1 MDQSLTETATMAET
15 AVASSKEE
23 KPQEKRKR
31 KKSTV
36 GMTVLVV
43 IYFIYAATLLFPILW
58 LLYNSLKDKIE
69 FSTNPWA
76 FPENP
81 FLSLK
86 NFGVIFSQFNVGSMF
101 FNSVVLATLMPF
113 INLFFCACTAYAYAM
128 HMFRGKEVLYWLAV
142 IPMFVTI
149 TGTLPA
155 QYNLYVKLGIYDN
168 MIGILLTAT
177 GGFGGAF
184 VLFAGVF
191 RSVSRT
197 YMEAA
202 EIDGA
207 GQWRIFLQIYLPQ
220 IGGIFG
226 AQWLLGFIGNWNDY
240 MTPYL
245 FLPSHQTL
253 SVGIYHISNR
263 VTSGFSDISG
273 DYPKL
278 FAAMLVTI
286 IPCIALF
293 AIFQKKIINFA
304 MVGGIK
310 G

>member
-1 MDQSLTETATMAET
+1 MDNIQAER
-15 AVASSKEE
+15 AQLPEAAAIAP
-23 KPQEKRKR
+23 PQEEPQKKKR
-31 KKSTV
+31 KKMSV
-36 GMTVLVV
+36 GMTVLIV

-58 LLYNSLKDKIE
+58 LIYNSLKNKVE
-69 FSTNPWA
+69 FSANPWA
-76 FPENP
+76 FPESP

-86 NFGVIFSQFNVGSMF
+86 NYGVIFSQFNVGSMF
-101 FNSVVLATLMPF
+101 FNSVILATLMPL

-128 HMFRGKEVLYWLAV
+128 HEFHGKRALYWLAI
-142 IPMFVTI
+142 IPMFVAI

-155 QYNLYVKLGIYDN
+155 QYKLYIDLGIYDN

-177 GGFGGAF
+177 GGFGFAF
-184 VLFAGVF
+184 LLFAGVF
-191 RSVSRT
+191 QNVSRT
-197 YMEAA
+197 YKEAA

-207 GQWRIFLQIYLPQ
+207 GQWRTFLQIYLPQ
-220 IGGIFG
+220 IGGVFG

-240 MTPYL
+240 MMPYL

-253 SVGIYHISNR
+253 SVGIYYISDR
-263 VTSGFSDISG
+263 VTNGFSDMSG

-286 IPCIALF
+286 IPCIVLF
-293 AIFQKKIINFA
+293 TVFQKKIINFTMA
-304 MVGGIK
+304 GGIK